1 MATSKKTPVARETYS
16 EAVTVQHGE
25 AIPSPETAL
34 RIFVPPLDAPVVP
47 SGGSVAVWMPPALAP
62 GVRAFG
68 DYRPGSV
75 YHVAPAEALRLVT
88 VKGFRF
94 ASMADHE
101 AVSNH
106 VDGMSDA
113 APNPTPQE

>member
-1 MATSKKTPVARETYS
+1 MSAKTPRVARETPIV
-16 EAVTVQHGE
+16 APAPAGL
-25 AIPSPETAL
+25 PSTETAL
-34 RIFVPPLDAPVVP
+34 RIVAPPADAQVVAK
-47 SGGSVAVWMPPALAP
+47 GGSVAVWMPPQHAP

-75 YHVAPAEALRLVT
+75 YHVDAAEALRLVT

-94 ASMADHE
+94 ASMADHQ

-106 VDGMSDA
+106 VDGIADA
-113 APNPTPQE
+113 AASTPQE